1 LTRRPP
7 PLNVLIVSGGSFPG
21 LTLIKGLRRSGAVRV
36 LLADCYEQTVNR
48 YFVDRSFVVAKIAD
62 TARFVDDLLN
72 ICREERVDL
81 LIPATDLELLP
92 LAQNE
97 PRFQAVGAAVAIS
110 DLNLLVTLL
119 DKRRLH
125 GFLAQAGLPVLPSL
139 DIRADT
145 LDYPV
150 IGKPRVGGS
159 SEGLVV
165 AFSREDLAKWPL
177 TELAVHYVWQP
188 FLTDF
193 REYSIDFAIDFNG
206 AASNFVVRERLR
218 IAVSFAVVVA
228 SVEHPAIVRVV
239 EELISLLQQRGGRGI
254 FNVQF
259 LHSPAWLVISDV
271 NPRVGTSAV
280 FAQGFG
286 INLPIF
292 ICRSLDAANITPAAK
307 TPPRARPL
315 TMVRYLEEIWIQ
327 DEALS
332 NVQGIVCDL
341 DDTLINHKAW
351 ILAKLEIVFP
361 QFARQLPARQ
371 EFLTAAVQ
379 TIEEGNRSTVFDVLR
394 AKFGLSEDL
403 TQQLIQT
410 YRQCLPDRCMIYED
424 VEPTLTELKRLGY
437 RLALVT
443 DNPPQSQ
450 RQKLAVC
457 TLAHWFEQIVYTRE
471 VGAEKPAP
479 AGFAAVA
486 NGLGLAPK
494 QLVMV
499 GDNLYRDIE
508 GALSAGYQHGFL
520 VTRPGSSFSFDLDIF
535 RSIRGQDNHVTT
547 LNGLGGLLWHLQN
560 KDGAQTG

>member
-1 LTRRPP
+1 
-7 PLNVLIVSGGSFPG
+7 LIVSGGSFPG
-21 LTLIKGLRRSGAVRV
+21 LTLIKGLRQSGAVRL
-36 LLADCYEQTVNR
+36 LLADCYEQTVSR

-62 TARFVDDLLN
+62 TAQFVDDLLS
-72 ICREERVDL
+72 ICREEKVDL

-92 LAQNE
+92 LAQNV

-110 DLNLLVTLL
+110 DLDLLETLL

-125 GFLAQAGLPVLPSL
+125 RFLAQAGLPVLPDL
-139 DIRADT
+139 DIHTDR
-145 LDYPV
+145 LEFPLL
-150 IGKPRVGGS
+150 GKPRVGGGS
-159 SEGLVV
+159 KGIIV
-165 AFSREDLAKWPL
+165 AHSREALAKWPL
-177 TELAVHYVWQP
+177 AELAGNFVWQP

-193 REYSIDFAIDFNG
+193 KEYSIDFAIDFNG
-206 AASNFVVRERLR
+206 AASSFVVRERLR
-218 IAVSFAVVVA
+218 TAVGFAVVVA
-228 SVEHPAIVRVV
+228 SVEQTAIVSVM
-239 EELISLLQQRGGRGI
+239 EELISLIRRCGGRGI

-259 LHSPAWLVISDV
+259 LHDPAYLVISDV

-292 ICRSLDAANITPAAK
+292 ICRSLGAANITPAAK
-307 TPPRARPL
+307 LAPHARPL

-327 DEALS
+327 NEALS
-332 NVQGIVCDL
+332 NVKGIVCDL

-351 ILAKLEIVFP
+351 ILAKLEMLFP
-361 QFARQLPARQ
+361 QFALQLPARQ

-394 AKFGLSEDL
+394 AKFGLSADL
-403 TQQLIQT
+403 TRQLIHT
-410 YRQCLPDRCMIYED
+410 YRECLPDRCLIYKD
-424 VEPTLTELKRLGY
+424 VEPTLAELKRLAY
-437 RLALVT
+437 RLALIT

-457 TLAHWFEQIVYTRE
+457 ALEHWFEQIVYTRE
-471 VGAEKPAP
+471 LGAEKPAR

-486 NGLGLAPK
+486 NGLGLAPN

-508 GALSAGYQHGFL
+508 GALNAGYQHGFL
-520 VTRPGSSFSFDLDIF
+520 VTRPGSFFSFDLDVF
-535 RSIRGQDNHVTT
+535 RSVRGQDNHVTT
-547 LNGLGGLLWHLQN
+547 LKGLGGLLWYLQ
-560 KDGAQTG
+560 KIG